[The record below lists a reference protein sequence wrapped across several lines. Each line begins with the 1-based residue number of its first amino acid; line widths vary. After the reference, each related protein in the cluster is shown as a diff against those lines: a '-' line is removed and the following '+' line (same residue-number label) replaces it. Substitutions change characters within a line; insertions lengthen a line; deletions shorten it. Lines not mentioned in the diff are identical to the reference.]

1 MEDGDSNAIEEG
13 RSGGG
18 STPAAAPATSSPN
31 KGKKTKKLANHTPME
46 ILHGFVA
53 TVSILTSL
61 TGMVL
66 TRGDGVVIFAG
77 ALTCVIAPYAYYQQT
92 KLTDINFIKATYM
105 SITRQVDRLNTE
117 NRRLHDKLT
126 ELTNTID
133 RLEDV
138 ETAMDIITGT
148 QGQSIEEV
156 TEQVQQSAEILAQM
170 KKNLRAYVLQNL
182 LQVVIRSDHDDNMK
196 IEDDEIDDLIRRI
209 RNINGVEVNEEEF
222 RKLVA
227 KSGGSLTKVMDII
240 RNMMAYDDGDD
251 ELGGGSGG
259 NDGDDT
265 HRRSSVFI
273 VKDSTHRDKSS
284 TNIRLSR
291 RSRRK

>member
-1 MEDGDSNAIEEG
+1 MEGGDSNAIEEG

-18 STPAAAPATSSPN
+18 GTSAATSSPN
-31 KGKKTKKLANHTPME
+31 KGKKVKKLANHTPME

-66 TRGDGVVIFAG
+66 TGGDGVVIFAG

-92 KLTDINFIKATYM
+92 KLTDINFMKATYM

-138 ETAMDIITGT
+138 ETAMEVITGT

-156 TEQVQQSAEILAQM
+156 AEQVQQSAEILAQM
-170 KKNLRAYVLQNL
+170 KKNLRAHVLQNL

-209 RNINGVEVNEEEF
+209 RIINGVEVNEEEF

-240 RNMMAYDDGDD
+240 RNMMAYDDDDD
-251 ELGGGSGG
+251 ELGGGGG

-284 TNIRLSR
+284 TSIRLSR

>member
-1 MEDGDSNAIEEG
+1 
-13 RSGGG
+13 
-18 STPAAAPATSSPN
+18 
-31 KGKKTKKLANHTPME
+31 
-46 ILHGFVA
+46 
-53 TVSILTSL
+53 
-61 TGMVL
+61 
-66 TRGDGVVIFAG
+66 
-77 ALTCVIAPYAYYQQT
+77 
-92 KLTDINFIKATYM
+92 M

-117 NRRLHDKLT
+117 NRRLHDRLT

-133 RLEDV
+133 RLEDM
-138 ETAMDIITGT
+138 ETAMDVITGT

-209 RNINGVEVNEEEF
+209 RIINGVEVNEEEF

-240 RNMMAYDDGDD
+240 RNMMAYDDDEDGD
-251 ELGGGSGG
+251 GGSGG
-259 NDGDDT
+259 NDEDDT

-284 TNIRLSR
+284 TSIRLSR

>member
-18 STPAAAPATSSPN
+18 SAPAAAAPATSSPN

-66 TRGDGVVIFAG
+66 TQGDGVVIFAG

-138 ETAMDIITGT
+138 EVAMDIITGT

-170 KKNLRAYVLQNL
+170 KKNLRAHVLQNL

-222 RKLVA
+222 RKLLA

-240 RNMMAYDDGDD
+240 RNMMAYDDDD
-251 ELGGGSGG
+251 DDGGGGG
-259 NDGDDT
+259 DNDRDDT

-284 TNIRLSR
+284 TSIRLSR

>member
-1 MEDGDSNAIEEG
+1 MLSWI
-13 RSGGG
+13 
-18 STPAAAPATSSPN
+18 
-31 KGKKTKKLANHTPME
+31 KKTKKLANHTPME

-61 TGMVL
+61 TSMVL

-138 ETAMDIITGT
+138 EVAMDIITGT

-240 RNMMAYDDGDD
+240 RNMMAYDDDD
-251 ELGGGSGG
+251 GGGGGGGSGGGG

>member
-18 STPAAAPATSSPN
+18 SAPAAPTTSSPN

-92 KLTDINFIKATYM
+92 KLTDINFMKATYM

-117 NRRLHDKLT
+117 NLRLHDRLT

-138 ETAMDIITGT
+138 EVAMDIITGT

-209 RNINGVEVNEEEF
+209 RIINGVEVNEEEF

-240 RNMMAYDDGDD
+240 RNMMAYDDDDD

-273 VKDSTHRDKSS
+273 VKDSTHREKSS
-284 TNIRLSR
+284 TSIRLSR

>member
-1 MEDGDSNAIEEG
+1 MEGGDSNAIEEG
-13 RSGGG
+13 RSGEG
-18 STPAAAPATSSPN
+18 STPAAAPATSSPK
-31 KGKKTKKLANHTPME
+31 KGRTKKLANHTPME

-92 KLTDINFIKATYM
+92 KLTDINLIKATYM

-138 ETAMDIITGT
+138 ETAMDVITGT

-182 LQVVIRSDHDDNMK
+182 LQVVIRSDNDDNMK

-209 RNINGVEVNEEEF
+209 RIINGVEVNEEEF

-227 KSGGSLTKVMDII
+227 KSGGGLTKVMDII
-240 RNMMAYDDGDD
+240 RNMMAYDDDD
-251 ELGGGSGG
+251 GGGGG
-259 NDGDDT
+259 NDGDGDDT

-284 TNIRLSR
+284 TSIRLSR